1 MFDDDDMTTGV
12 KDPRR
17 GWNRAAIQYRSAT
30 LRKPNVTLDDL
41 LLPNGLGNL
50 RMLWTCTMMAG
61 IMTVLYVWIP
71 LLFLNV
77 FVPLS
82 GPVYAGVLGGAL
94 LLLTAFL
101 YIAGTRESRRERELA
116 TRL

>member
-1 MFDDDDMTTGV
+1 VFDDDDMTGA

-17 GWNRAAIQYRSAT
+17 GWNRAVIQYRSAK
-30 LRKPNVTLDDL
+30 LRKPNVTIDDL
-41 LLPNGLGNL
+41 LMPSGLGNF
-50 RMLWTCTMMAG
+50 RMLGTCFMMAG

-71 LLFLNV
+71 LIFLNV
-77 FVPLS
+77 FVPL
-82 GPVYAGVLGGAL
+82 GGVAYAAALGGSL
-94 LLLTAFL
+94 LGLTAFL